1 MNPSFGDSFDGK
13 VRFAIYQS
21 FLEQN
26 CAPTTPELAQRLSC
40 TTEEVQA
47 ALRRLD
53 ASHVITLLRDSDA
66 ILRAPPFWTAP
77 TSFHVEAGEQFWW
90 GSCIWDALGIPA
102 MLQRNAR
109 IVTSCGCC
117 GAEMTLEVSGG
128 SLREAEGMIHFAVP
142 ASRWYED
149 VVFT

>member
-1 MNPSFGDSFDGK
+1 MNPSFGDSFDGE

-26 CAPTTPELAQRLSC
+26 CAPTAPELAQRLSC
-40 TTEEVQA
+40 TTEKVQA

-53 ASHVITLLRDSDA
+53 AGHVITLQRDSDA
-66 ILRAPPFWTAP
+66 ILRAPPFWAAP
-77 TSFHVEAGEQFWW
+77 TSFHVEAGRQFWW

-102 MLQRNAR
+102 MLQRDAR

-117 GAEMTLEVSGG
+117 SAKMTLEVSGS
-128 SLREAEGMIHFAVP
+128 SLRDAEGVIHFAVP